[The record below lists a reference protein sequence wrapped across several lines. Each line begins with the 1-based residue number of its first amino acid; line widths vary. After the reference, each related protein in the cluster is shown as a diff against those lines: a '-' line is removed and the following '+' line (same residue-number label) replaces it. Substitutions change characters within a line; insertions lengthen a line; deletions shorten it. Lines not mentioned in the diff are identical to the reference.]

1 MRSDFCSLPTYLL
14 GGRASQ
20 IWRSALPGTQI
31 SRFARVD
38 TALRVEGDLE

>member
-1 MRSDFCSLPTYLL
+1 MRSDFWPLPTCLL
-14 GGRASQ
+14 GVHASQ